1 MSIYSGFA
9 TRSQEE
15 AYDECIDSLLY
26 VLQKRLIK
34 FYQNEPTDEDKFIS
48 ILAKLHSQMKN
59 MENSKYLEPKTSI
72 AVAELVKYLHA
83 HQHLIARQPRSRQEN
98 LPNPTQ
104 LPSLQPELVP
114 ESRQEKKNTLWV
126 EKSPKNSNSQ
136 EQEVQTMGTIYL
148 KKEPKEEPKE
158 ESVEKM
164 QPRRTLYGPLAGLRP
179 RESSRNTFG
188 RAKKGEEGSKQLFKL
203 HKNRSAS
210 NNLPEAA
217 VKINSSSRD
226 SALPL

>member
-9 TRSQEE
+9 MRSQEE

-48 ILAKLHSQMKN
+48 ILTKLHSQMKN
-59 MENSKYLEPKTSI
+59 MENSKYLEPKTSVAI
-72 AVAELVKYLHA
+72 AELVKYLHA
-83 HQHLIARQPRSRQEN
+83 HQHTIVKQSRSRQESN
-98 LPNPTQ
+98 STPTQ
-104 LPSLQPELVP
+104 LPSLQPELMLP
-114 ESRQEKKNTLWV
+114 EGRPEKKNTLWV
-126 EKSPKNSNSQ
+126 EKSPKNSNSH

-158 ESVEKM
+158 ESIEKL

-179 RESSRNTFG
+179 R
-188 RAKKGEEGSKQLFKL
+188 
-203 HKNRSAS
+203 
-210 NNLPEAA
+210 
-217 VKINSSSRD
+217 
-226 SALPL
+226 